1 MQKRTEVP
9 TRPGQTTK
17 LGTRSRTWFGPD
29 NLSNYTV
36 QADFKGEDNDGKM
49 PDGGLIAQRYTLSLM
64 GAAQELHLISWVT
77 HDTRTAKRIPFA
89 WKPEVWYRMKFRAA
103 VEDGKAV
110 LRGKVW
116 PRDEQEPSDW
126 TVEMVDERPNLNGSP
141 GMFGNARDAL
151 LFIDNISVTPNK

>member
-1 MQKRTEVP
+1 MP
-9 TRPGQTTK
+9 TDEENPQTTK

-29 NLSNYTV
+29 SLSNYTV
-36 QADFKGEDNDGKM
+36 QADFKGQDNDGKM

-77 HDTRTAKRIPFA
+77 HDKRTARRIPFA
-89 WKPEVWYRMKFRAA
+89 WKPEVWYRMKLRAA
-103 VEDGKAV
+103 IEDGKAV
-110 LRGKVW
+110 LKGKVW
-116 PRDEQEPSDW
+116 PRDKDEPAEW
-126 TVEMVDERPNLNGSP
+126 TVEMVDERPNLVGSP